1 MTKKKNS
8 PFTQRVV
15 VISATL
21 ITVLFLAFLILV
33 FGSVE
38 GVEFSPTHFETRA
51 FSVYE
56 IPVLKIQI
64 SPIRREPAQQSS
76 TAKFLFAQSYLQKP
90 AGAPVDWHL
99 AELSRSGMGTFEAD
113 AHLLTQP
120 LDFDT
125 WHTST
130 KNGLW
135 EEWSRK
141 NPSLATVLWPTIRQL
156 AIREL
161 YILMP
166 QVFDYAL
173 GTDNDIELKK
183 QIDDYLRT
191 SYAELVTE
199 MRNAK
204 RDQLANELLKE
215 ALYDYPTDPT
225 LLKLK

>member
-8 PFTQRVV
+8 RLSQRVV

-38 GVEFSPTHFETRA
+38 GVEFSPTHFETRR

-56 IPVLKIQI
+56 IPLLKVQI
-64 SPIRREPAQQSS
+64 SPIHRDPAQQSN
-76 TAKFLFAQSYLQKP
+76 TVKYLFAQSYLQKP
-90 AGAPVDWHL
+90 TAAPVDWHL
-99 AELSRSGMGTFEAD
+99 AELSRSGTGTFEAD
-113 AHLLTQP
+113 AHLLTQQ

-125 WHTST
+125 WRAST
-130 KNGLW
+130 QNGMW
-135 EEWSRK
+135 EEWSKK
-141 NPSLATVLWPTIRQL
+141 NPALATVLWPTIRQL
-156 AIREL
+156 ANREL

-166 QVFDYAL
+166 QIFDYAL
-173 GTDNDIELKK
+173 SSDNDLELKK

-191 SYAELVTE
+191 NYAELVSE

-204 RDQLANELLKE
+204 RDQLADELLKE
-215 ALYDYPTDPT
+215 ALYDYPTDPA

>member
-1 MTKKKNS
+1 M
-8 PFTQRVV
+8 
-15 VISATL
+15 
-21 ITVLFLAFLILV
+21 
-33 FGSVE
+33 
-38 GVEFSPTHFETRA
+38 
-51 FSVYE
+51 
-56 IPVLKIQI
+56 
-64 SPIRREPAQQSS
+64 
-76 TAKFLFAQSYLQKP
+76 
-90 AGAPVDWHL
+90 
-99 AELSRSGMGTFEAD
+99 
-113 AHLLTQP
+113 
-120 LDFDT
+120 
-125 WHTST
+125 
-130 KNGLW
+130 
-135 EEWSRK
+135 
-141 NPSLATVLWPTIRQL
+141 LWPTIRQL